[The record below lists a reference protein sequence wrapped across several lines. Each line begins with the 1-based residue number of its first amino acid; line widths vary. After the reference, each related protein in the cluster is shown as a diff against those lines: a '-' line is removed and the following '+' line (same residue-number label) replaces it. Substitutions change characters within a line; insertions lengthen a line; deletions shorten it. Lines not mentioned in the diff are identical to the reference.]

1 MQSQVH
7 LIAGDALV
15 KTHAWE
21 SVNVLV
27 GKKRIINLDKA
38 TTYDLEQ
45 IPVMWDVDKF
55 AMYKIGMYAN
65 ETQEDLSDIISLKSS
80 QKSPIKKLP
89 RSDLKKR
96 I

>member
-1 MQSQVH
+1 
-7 LIAGDALV
+7 
-15 KTHAWE
+15 
-21 SVNVLV
+21 
-27 GKKRIINLDKA
+27 
-38 TTYDLEQ
+38 
-45 IPVMWDVDKF
+45 MWDVDKF